1 MKNTVVVYIAMS
13 FDGYIATNDDDISFL
28 DAVAIEG
35 EDYGYNAFM
44 ESVSTV
50 ILGNKTYQK
59 VASMGIE
66 FPYPMDKQVYVLSSQ
81 NKGSKKNIT
90 YWNDSLSSLLQRINN
105 EQSDGVIFVDGGS
118 AVVRSF
124 LEEGF
129 VDKIIVSIIPI
140 LLGDGKKLFQ
150 SGIPS
155 KKLSLVQSKSFPSGL
170 VQVEYDVEKG

>member
-1 MKNTVVVYIAMS
+1 MKNSIVVYIAMS
-13 FDGYIATNDDDISFL
+13 VDGYIATNDDDISFL
-28 DAVAIEG
+28 DAVAVEG
-35 EDYGYNAFM
+35 EDYGYTAFM

-50 ILGNKTYQK
+50 ILGNNTYQK

-66 FPYPMDKQVYVLSSQ
+66 FPYPLEKRVYVLSLQ

-90 YWNDSLSSLLQRINN
+90 YWNDSLSSLIQHIKS
-105 EQSDGVIFVDGGS
+105 EQFDGVIFVDGGS

-129 VDKIIVSIIPI
+129 VDKIIVSIIPV

-155 KKLSLVQSKSFPSGL
+155 SKLTLVQSKSFPSGL
-170 VQVEYDVEKG
+170 VQVEYEVEK